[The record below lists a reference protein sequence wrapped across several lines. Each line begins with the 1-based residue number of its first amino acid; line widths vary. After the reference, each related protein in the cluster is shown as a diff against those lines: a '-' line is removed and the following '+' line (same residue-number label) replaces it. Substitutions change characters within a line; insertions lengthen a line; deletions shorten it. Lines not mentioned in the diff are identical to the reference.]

1 VSSEVK
7 PIVESVLAE
16 VLGDFLLENPTEAKA
31 ITGKVI
37 EAARAREAARR
48 AREVTRRKG
57 ALDIAGLPGK
67 LADCQEKDPAKSEL
81 YLVEGDSAGGS
92 AKQGRDRHFQA
103 ILPLKGKI
111 LNVERARFDRMLG
124 SAEVGTLITA
134 LGCGI
139 GKDEYNIE
147 RLRYHRIIIMTDAD
161 VDGSHIRTLLLT
173 FFFRQMRELIER
185 GYVYIAQPPL
195 YKIKRGKREQY
206 VRDEAEMQEINLS
219 LALDGAKLFVSPEAP
234 PVADEAFERLVLDY
248 QKAQRALDRLGR
260 LYDGRILRAMF
271 EADPMPEPRT
281 VANPEV
287 QAWFGKLLVEL
298 SSDRAGATR
307 YSLGAITDI
316 DGVPQLSLDR
326 IEHGAPFSQLINDEI
341 LESRDFRALLR
352 ISETLHGLLEP
363 GAYIQRGE
371 RVHVIRSFADA
382 MVWLLQEGRRGLAVQ
397 RYKGLG
403 EMNPDQLW
411 ETTMNP
417 ETRRLLQV
425 RIEDAI
431 RADEIFTTLM
441 GDQVEPRREFIEAR
455 ALSAENVDV

>member
-1 VSSEVK
+1 
-7 PIVESVLAE
+7 
-16 VLGDFLLENPTEAKA
+16 
-31 ITGKVI
+31 
-37 EAARAREAARR
+37 
-48 AREVTRRKG
+48 
-57 ALDIAGLPGK
+57 
-67 LADCQEKDPAKSEL
+67 
-81 YLVEGDSAGGS
+81 
-92 AKQGRDRHFQA
+92 
-103 ILPLKGKI
+103 
-111 LNVERARFDRMLG
+111 
-124 SAEVGTLITA
+124 
-134 LGCGI
+134 
-139 GKDEYNIE
+139 
-147 RLRYHRIIIMTDAD
+147 